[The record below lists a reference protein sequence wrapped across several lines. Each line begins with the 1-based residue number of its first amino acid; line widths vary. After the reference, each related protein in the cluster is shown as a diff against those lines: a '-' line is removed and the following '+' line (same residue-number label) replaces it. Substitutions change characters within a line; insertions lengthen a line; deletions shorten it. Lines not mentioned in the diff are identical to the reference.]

1 MVSTATIKLSKAEI
15 DRVVRSLVVS
25 IRISDVFDYNSDS
38 NEKAYFTT
46 LKDDFVKIKRM
57 LDDGEQ
63 EYRNGDQTENGY
75 HTVSVTDANY
85 KYSEDICENCE

>member
-15 DRVVRSLVVS
+15 DRVLRSLVVS
-25 IRISDVFDYNSDS
+25 IKISDVFDYNSDS

-63 EYRNGDQTENGY
+63 EYRDGDQAENGY
-75 HTVSVTDANY
+75 HTVKVCD
-85 KYSEDICENCE
+85 NCEWYYYMK